1 MPKIESDTKA
11 SNKVKVKFNFF
22 LETNE
27 RNKPLDN
34 TNLLSFTVQRFT
46 FKVLKQSSEKGEKNQ
61 VSFCVTQSKKMLSK
75 RSRTMN
81 HHHMKMKASIQYVP
95 SDDDISQMLKEFTV
109 DFLLNGIVDNCY
121 LSNIWNC

>member
-1 MPKIESDTKA
+1 MLLPMPKIESDTKA

-46 FKVLKQSSEKGEKNQ
+46 FKVLKQSSEKGEKIQ
-61 VSFCVTQSKKMLSK
+61 VSFCVTQSKKMLS
-75 RSRTMN
+75 S
-81 HHHMKMKASIQYVP
+81 
-95 SDDDISQMLKEFTV
+95 
-109 DFLLNGIVDNCY
+109 
-121 LSNIWNC
+121 